1 MKLQLVAQ
9 SRPITS
15 NDATTYVPVA
25 RGQVDRAKIDEWR
38 NELANYYSTL
48 VSLSRCGD
56 SPDQIFLLISS
67 YTARA
72 SEIRSF
78 LVDDESR
85 LSNAFRTKQI
95 DPFIQECDR
104 QFKIWS
110 RIVSVQQTE
119 IDLAG
124 RII

>member
-1 MKLQLVAQ
+1 MKLQLTAQARPVA
-9 SRPITS
+9 S
-15 NDATTYVPVA
+15 NDFATFTPVV
-25 RGQVDRAKIDEWR
+25 RGQVDREQIDEWR
-38 NELANYYSTL
+38 NELANYHATL
-48 VSLSRCGD
+48 VGLSRCGD
-56 SPDQIFLLISS
+56 TPDQIFLLISS

-78 LVDDESR
+78 LVDDDSR

-104 QFKIWS
+104 QFKVWS